1 MLAPDVRF
9 GGFTYRD
16 WQRVVEL
23 FQPRVPRGA
32 PRDPSRPKGL
42 VVALHQDGRL
52 RKLLHSEVGRLRL
65 DDLIDDWPVTTEEL
79 ALRHNAS
86 MAISLEVGALDAV
99 MDGLGE
105 RSQRYDDMTT
115 QWLTFLGLMQ
125 RQLHLGRIQLWP
137 HRLEGI
143 PMPTT
148 SMVDRSLDTVVPPGN
163 TMLLGLFD
171 GDELWTCLAAKRGLR
186 GFERIV
192 GPDELRPAL
201 GLLSGDHR
209 RDHRHLVN
217 VVREYLGPVSFG
229 CFAKPQTFQQLQV
242 DPRPGAWARAVAV
255 RDVILYPVPPAMA
268 LPLGLDAGRAAVGAL
283 RRMGFD
289 AAGALAPALDVL
301 REVALGNRKLEELLG
316 FNPLEI
322 LRALLARER

>member
-9 GGFTYRD
+9 GGFTYQD

-23 FQPRVPRGA
+23 FQPRRLGGQ
-32 PRDPSRPKGL
+32 PRDPARPKGL
-42 VVALHQDGRL
+42 VVALHQHGTL

-65 DDLIDDWPVTTEEL
+65 DDLVDDWPVSTREL
-79 ALRHNAS
+79 AHRHNAS
-86 MAISLEVGALDAV
+86 FAISLEVGALDAV
-99 MDGLGE
+99 MEGLGE
-105 RSQRYDDMTT
+105 RCQRHDDMTT
-115 QWLTFLGLMQ
+115 QWLSFLGLMQ
-125 RQLHLGRIQLWP
+125 SQLHLGRIQLWP

-148 SMVDRSLDTVVPPGN
+148 SMIDRTLDSVVPPGN
-163 TMLLGLFD
+163 TMLFGLFD
-171 GDELWTCLAAKRGLR
+171 GDELWTCLAAKRGLQ

-209 RDHRHLVN
+209 RDHRHLVH
-217 VVREYLGPVSFG
+217 VVRDYLGPVSFG
-229 CFAKPQTFQQLQV
+229 CFSRPQTFRQLQV
-242 DPRPGAWARAVAV
+242 DPRPGAWARAVAI
-255 RDVILYPVPPAMA
+255 RDVVLYPVPAAMA
-268 LPLGLDAGRAAVGAL
+268 LPLGVDAGRAAFGAL

-289 AAGALAPALDVL
+289 AAGALTPALNVF
-301 REVALGNRKLEELLG
+301 REMALGNRKVEEILG